1 MIIFYLLYFLHQ
13 IRVISG
19 INLIETLE
27 NNILQ
32 YKILRFNNTNISSV
46 IESSPPVLIINDT
59 NHSNITDDNDIDNTA
74 TIIYSVIGGVVGYSL
89 ISITIYYKLKKIKE
103 IKRLKNIEK
112 MKNEENKKKIAEKIE
127 NTPDDEILVLD
138 I

>member
-1 MIIFYLLYFLHQ
+1 MIILYLLYFLHQ
-13 IRVISG
+13 ITLISG

-32 YKILRFNNTNISSV
+32 YKILRFNNTNINSV
-46 IESSPPVLIINDT
+46 VESSSPVLIINNT
-59 NHSNITDDNDIDNTA
+59 NITNDKAIDNTS
-74 TIIYSVIGGVVGYSL
+74 TIIYSVLGGVVGCLL
-89 ISITIYYKLKKIKE
+89 ISITIYYKLKKIKK

-112 MKNEENKKKIAEKIE
+112 NKEEENKNKIAKIIE
-127 NTPDDEILVLD
+127 STPDNEIVVLD